1 MLKNIQVNGE
11 LRALSSNTLAALLL
25 ELQLSARK
33 VATAVNGTFIPLSQ
47 RESCVLR
54 EGDRV
59 EILVPLQ
66 GG

>member
-11 LRALSSNTLAALLL
+11 LRALSSDTLAALLL

-47 RESCVLR
+47 RESCVLQ